1 MAARSIENNIVKG
14 VTFVSNDML
23 LELSNFYVICDI
35 VNRGIE
41 VMAVDLTSSL

>member
-23 LELSNFYVICDI
+23 FELSTFYLICDI
-35 VNRGIE
+35 VYRGIG